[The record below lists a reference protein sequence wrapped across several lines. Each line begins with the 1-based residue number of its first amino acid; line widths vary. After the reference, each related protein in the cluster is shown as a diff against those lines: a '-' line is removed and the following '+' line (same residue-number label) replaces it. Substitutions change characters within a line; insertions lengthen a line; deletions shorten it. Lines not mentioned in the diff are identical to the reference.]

1 MSATNHTPTLG
12 LSQFVGGVD
21 KPTWLG
27 DYNSDME
34 KIDTSIHNLEIGTTS
49 TIAGQIKILDASVQE
64 LFRLDTEQTVKI
76 TANTSSI
83 SNIQM
88 NLTVAQEHIDSLD
101 DRETLHN
108 TATTAQLDSQKTLL
122 NDMAK
127 NMNHFKLN
135 MNRIEDMAVLSTAS
149 VAKLQVRMAAAE
161 SDIRGLQNTSNDY
174 SVDIDNLKTEVDV
187 LDTTTRIHDTQ
198 ITSAIQS
205 LIVLTSSVA
214 ANQINLETYKEKT
227 DSLISDIQDT
237 SNNNATEI
245 TNIKQVLST
254 TTNTANTVNTRT
266 ENITEGVAVPFGF
279 GTDASGKYGYIPNNE
294 NTITPFATETDISG
308 MRDEINETMVDVG
321 DLKTKT
327 ANIVDGKALPYSLG
341 ITGSQYGYIPNGET
355 GVVPFVSREDVDE
368 IVNIEPIRADIIELK
383 LKTTSIDNRLD
394 SSDINISTLNNS
406 LTSIS
411 NNINILSNHVNSLET
426 KTANISNEVTI
437 PFSLGIDSDGNYGY
451 IKAGADTVTPFRTL
465 TPNIIKLSNNTCIL
479 NNYDITRSSGVVL
492 SEEPDNSKTFKVV
505 SKNFDDLKVL
515 YMRRGSI
522 FTTNVVNASVTFNYV
537 PQEITVIAL
546 IGNIDPSPQKVIIK
560 GFLISSSNVIYPL

>member
-1 MSATNHTPTLG
+1 MSTTNHTPTLG
-12 LSQFVGGVD
+12 LSQFVGVD

-49 TIAGQIKILDASVQE
+49 TIAGQIKILDNSVQE

-76 TANTSSI
+76 AANTSSI

-127 NMNHFKLN
+127 NMNHFELN
-135 MNRIEDMAVLSTAS
+135 MNHIEDMAVLSTAS

-174 SVDIDNLKTEVDV
+174 GVDIDNLKTEVDV
-187 LDTTTRIHDTQ
+187 LDTTTRIHGTQ

-205 LIVLTSSVA
+205 LTVLTSSVA

-245 TNIKQVLST
+245 TNIKQELST

-279 GTDASGKYGYIPNNE
+279 GTDAAGKYGYIPNNE

-341 ITGSQYGYIPNGET
+341 IIGSQYGYIPNGET

-368 IVNIEPIRADIIELK
+368 IVNIEPIRADITELK
-383 LKTTSIDNRLD
+383 LKTNSINNRLD

-411 NNINILSNHVNSLET
+411 NNINTLSNHVNSLET

-437 PFSLGIDSDGNYGY
+437 PFSLGIDSNGNYGY
-451 IKAGADTVTPFRTL
+451 IKAGADTVTPFR
-465 TPNIIKLSNNTCIL
+465 
-479 NNYDITRSSGVVL
+479 NYDTNLRLSPSMSAGSLTISGIFRNVILRDGYLLLLNANSTTIFLSDGSVIQNVKNNSRL
-492 SEEPDNSKTFKVV
+492 SEVEGKTITYMAHNEGPSKYIDHGIIIDDN
-505 SKNFDDLKVL
+505 
-515 YMRRGSI
+515 
-522 FTTNVVNASVTFNYV
+522 
-537 PQEITVIAL
+537 
-546 IGNIDPSPQKVIIK
+546 
-560 GFLISSSNVIYPL
+560 NVIVGAV